1 MHDFCSYVSM
11 RTKDLIAKRER
22 RARQSAKKQSYHP
35 SAKQLPETAAEAA
48 NTLPS
53 AFGAEVLKE
62 LKALPLS
69 ISDEE
74 ILRRRD
80 MREVLT
86 FTIDPEDAK
95 DFDDALSY
103 EVLQDDHG
111 EVWYR
116 IGIHIADVTHYVQEG
131 SAVDEEAYQRG
142 TSIYLVD
149 RVIPMLPEQLS
160 NELCSL
166 RPNEDKLCMSVIVD
180 MDKQAKVLRHKIC
193 RTVIRSDY
201 RLTYEEAMRQLT
213 VDNGQ
218 LTVDNGQ
225 WTVDNGQLT
234 VDNGQLTVDNGELVG
249 ALQAMNELA
258 KQLRKKRFEHGA
270 INFETP
276 EVRFRLNEHGE
287 PIEIV
292 FHQSTAANHLI
303 EEFMLLANRI
313 VAKEVGGNGQ
323 LTVDNG
329 QLTVDNGQLTVDN
342 GQWTVDKKGRGK
354 AFVYR
359 VHDVPDP
366 EKLVKLGN
374 FIRQFGFHLRTSSK
388 RSVQNKHINS
398 LLDSCQ
404 GTNSQSLIETLAIRT
419 MAKAVYSTSNIGHYG
434 LGFTH
439 YTHFT
444 SPIRRYPDMMVH
456 RLLAKYILHSKQ
468 PCRHQQELLE
478 EACVH
483 CSDTE
488 QMAQMAERNSI
499 KEMQARWMSQHIGE
513 EFEGVI
519 SGVTEFG
526 LFVQLKDTLTEGLVP
541 IRTIEPHDY
550 MQYDEDNYCLVA
562 ARSGITY
569 TLSDTVRVRVVK
581 ADVEKKQIDFVLVE

>member
-1 MHDFCSYVSM
+1 MHDFCNYVSM

-35 SAKQLPETAAEAA
+35 SAKQQPETAAEAA
-48 NTLPS
+48 YTLPS
-53 AFGAEVLKE
+53 SFGAEVLKE

-111 EVWYR
+111 EVRYR

-180 MDKQAKVLRHKIC
+180 MDKDAKVLRHKIC

-201 RLTYEEAMRQLT
+201 RLTYEEALGLL
-213 VDNGQ
+213 DIGDGQ
-218 LTVDNGQ
+218 LAIGDWQLAIG
-225 WTVDNGQLT
+225 DGRLDIGDGQLAIG
-234 VDNGQLTVDNGELVG
+234 DGQLVG

-313 VAKEVGGNGQ
+313 VAKEV
-323 LTVDNG
+323 
-329 QLTVDNGQLTVDN
+329 
-342 GQWTVDKKGRGK
+342 RGERREVRGERLEVRGER

-434 LGFTH
+434 LGFAH

-569 TLSDTVRVRVVK
+569 TLSDTVRVRVVR